1 MVNLLNWTEA
11 RKFQTFKAIKMA
23 RTGNVPPTCDLA
35 ILPIMGG
42 YSHMNFKLPRYSW
55 NPIPNCGLLNENNE
69 PTYYTGRKK
78 YEQRQLSWFQYLS
91 LRFLHNIAPW
101 PPNETEW
108 WTVTRQR
115 PDLTYLSNGTWHH
128 YPLCSSPGIIFSDL
142 VDDGFSWYP
151 VGGNAWNR
159 KFIKCSVKDKTQRIT
174 SIESGKLHT
183 DGKLTFLLSSKGP
196 KFKDTVERP

>member
-1 MVNLLNWTEA
+1 MSLPLVTWPYSQSWVDILFWILN
-11 RKFQTFKAIKMA
+11 FP
-23 RTGNVPPTCDLA
+23 G
-35 ILPIMGG
+35 ILEII
-42 YSHMNFKLPRYSW
+42 YH
-55 NPIPNCGLLNENNE
+55 CGLSNENNT

-151 VGGNAWNR
+151 VGGNAWR
-159 KFIKCSVKDKTQRIT
+159 LKVQRRIKHN
-174 SIESGKLHT
+174 ELHP
-183 DGKLTFLLSSKGP
+183 LSLGNYIQ
-196 KFKDTVERP
+196 TVN